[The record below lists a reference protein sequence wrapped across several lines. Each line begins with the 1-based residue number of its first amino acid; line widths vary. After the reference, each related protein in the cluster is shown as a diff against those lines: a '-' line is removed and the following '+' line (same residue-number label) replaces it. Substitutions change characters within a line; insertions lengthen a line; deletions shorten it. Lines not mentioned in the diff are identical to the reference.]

1 MNNERIN
8 TFRKLIR
15 LSRNAIKQYGLR
27 YLITTILLEIRHN
40 GFTIF
45 KPVQETKIINTYS
58 EEIAYK
64 IWLREHELNNKKIQK
79 IQTEINKFT
88 VCPKITII
96 LNVKENANKML
107 LQSLQKQLYKNFE
120 IIINCQ
126 KLVYD
131 KVVKSIEEFKEI
143 KIIENKESC
152 DKINE
157 LISKCSGEWILFL
170 NDVKTL
176 TEDALY
182 HIIVEINSNKNVEL
196 IYSDEDKWMETN
208 RINPFFK
215 PDWSPDLF
223 LSQDYIS
230 NFFVTSKK
238 IWKENKIDDS
248 LQYKRYYDFLLKIT
262 DIQRMI
268 KHITRTLY
276 SIEEKYYESNLESKN
291 ILKNTLQRRKIE
303 GKVLDGLIPRTFRI
317 KYKIKNKPKISI
329 IIPTKDNKLILQ
341 RCLNSL
347 RTKTNYKNFEVII
360 IDNNSTTEEM
370 KKYLNSLS
378 HKVLSYNDPFNF
390 SKLNNLGRK
399 NATGEFLLFLNDD
412 TAALESNWLENMIEI
427 GQQEGVGM
435 VGAKLVLSDNTIQ
448 HAGWVYLKS
457 GAGIHP
463 FTGTNAESDK
473 FNGQINV
480 IRNYSAITGACQL
493 IKTEIY
499 DKVGGYD
506 ENFDLYYGDSDL
518 CMKIIEAGYRVV
530 YTPYAKLLHQGSTSI
545 KKHNKVF
552 FSTENHLE
560 FITKWNN
567 VKNGDPFYNPNL
579 NINCRIKTE

>member
-1 MNNERIN
+1 MNSQRIN
-8 TFRKLIR
+8 TFRKLIT
-15 LSRNAIKQYGLR
+15 LSTNAIKQYGFR
-27 YLITTILLEIRHN
+27 YLITTVLLEIRHN
-40 GFTIF
+40 GFAIF
-45 KPVQETKIINTYS
+45 KPEPETKIINTYS
-58 EEIAYK
+58 EEISYK
-64 IWLREHELNNKKIQK
+64 IWLREHELGSKKIQK
-79 IQTEINKFT
+79 IRIEVNEFKT
-88 VCPKITII
+88 CPKITII
-96 LNVKENANKML
+96 LNVKVDECEML

-126 KLVYD
+126 KLIYD
-131 KVVKSIEEFKEI
+131 KVVKSIKEFKGIE
-143 KIIENKESC
+143 IIENKENC

-157 LISKCSGEWILFL
+157 LVSKCSGEWILLL
-170 NDVKTL
+170 NNVKTL

-182 HIIVEINSNKNVEL
+182 HIIVEINSNENIEL
-196 IYSDEDKWMETN
+196 IYSDEDRWLETN

-230 NFFVTSKK
+230 NFFAISKK
-238 IWKENKIDDS
+238 IWKETKFDDS
-248 LQYKRYYDFLLKIT
+248 LQYTRYYDFLLKIT
-262 DIQRMI
+262 DKPRMI
-268 KHITRTLY
+268 KHITKILY
-276 SIEEKYYESNLESKN
+276 SIEEKHDKVNLESKN
-291 ILKNTLQRRKIE
+291 ILKNTLQRRRIE
-303 GKVLDGLIPRTFRI
+303 GEVLDGLIPRTFRI
-317 KYKIKNKPKISI
+317 KYKIKGNPKISI

-341 RCLNSL
+341 RCLDSL
-347 RTKTNYKNFEVII
+347 RTKTDYKNFEVII
-360 IDNNSTTEEM
+360 IDNNSETEEM

-378 HKVLSYNDPFNF
+378 HKVLSYKDSFNF

-412 TAALESNWLENMIEI
+412 IAALKSNWLENMIEI
-427 GQQEGVGM
+427 GQQEGVGV
-435 VGAKLVLSDNTIQ
+435 VGAKLVLSDNNIQ

-463 FTGTNAESDK
+463 FTDTDAESDK

-480 IRNYSAITGACQL
+480 IRNYSAVTGACQL

-518 CMKIIEAGYRVV
+518 CMKVIEAGYRIV

-545 KKHNKVF
+545 KKQSKVF

-560 FITKWNN
+560 FITKWKN

-579 NINCRIKTE
+579 KINYRIKTE